1 MDAHYCKM
9 HAHKV
14 LWVLTCCEWAHT
26 SYLCA
31 AIHYAWSPKYVAI
44 FTHLWATMILCVWS
58 PMLLQWSL
66 TIPLARPR
74 WLVDAQQSLCMD
86 TQEKFGA
93 SHVLLGNHEL
103 LMGTHTALCGC
114 VCHARAHPCLY
125 TQCGHGRVYVCARKY
140 VGTHYARPRT

>member
-1 MDAHYCKM
+1 MRIIAKCTPTRFYGLSHVMSGLTQVICAHPY
-9 HAHKV
+9 
-14 LWVLTCCEWAHT
+14 
-26 SYLCA
+26 
-31 AIHYAWSPKYVAI
+31 I
-44 FTHLWATMILCVWS
+44 THGCPNMWQYSRIYERPRYCVWS
-58 PMLLQWSL
+58 PMLLQWLL
-66 TIPLARPR
+66 TTPLARPR

-103 LMGTHTALCGC
+103 LMATHTALCGC

>member
-1 MDAHYCKM
+1 MRTIAKYTPTRFYGRSHIMYG
-9 HAHKV
+9 
-14 LWVLTCCEWAHT
+14 LTQFICERP
-26 SYLCA
+26 Y
-31 AIHYAWSPKYVAI
+31 I
-44 FTHLWATMILCVWS
+44 THGLPNMWQYSRIYGRPRYCVWS

-74 WLVDAQQSLCMD
+74 WLVDAQQSLRMD

-140 VGTHYARPRT
+140 VGTHYARPRM